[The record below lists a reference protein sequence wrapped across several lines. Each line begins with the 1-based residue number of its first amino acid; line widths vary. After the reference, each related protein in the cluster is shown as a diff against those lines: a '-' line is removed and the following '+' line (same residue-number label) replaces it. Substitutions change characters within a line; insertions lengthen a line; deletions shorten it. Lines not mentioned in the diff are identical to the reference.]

1 MIKLLVRAGPSLKET
16 SAAVDRA
23 AVALHLPL
31 LNGANL
37 VAVVP
42 TELCA
47 GGNIS
52 TIQSEQNAIGHLIT
66 VLLCTLYSTYW
77 IDCKENTPY
86 MQNVLVAMYST
97 TERVVGFGMAM
108 AYSPDHFSL
117 IAQTPLVCIYTVE
130 ACLALVAFVRG

>member
-1 MIKLLVRAGPSLKET
+1 MLVRAGPSLKET

-37 VAVVP
+37 VAVIP

-66 VLLCTLYSTYW
+66 LLLCTYVYC

-86 MQNVLVAMYST
+86 MLNVLVAMCST
-97 TERVVGFGMAM
+97 T
-108 AYSPDHFSL
+108 
-117 IAQTPLVCIYTVE
+117 
-130 ACLALVAFVRG
+130 VRYV